1 MRSTSRRGARST
13 PPAWALAL
21 GSVLTL
27 LALWELAA
35 RVGVL
40 EPRSYPPPTELADT
54 IVSVAVDGFP
64 RGVTIASHAA
74 ATAWRIIRG
83 YLLATALAIPL
94 GMVIGRSRVLDLATA
109 PIITF
114 ARSIATISLLPL
126 AVAWFSV
133 GETSRIFLITFG
145 AFWIILTN
153 TVAAVKGVD
162 PTLVRAAHTLGCTG
176 SALFTRVILPASLPR
191 IFAGMKVALGMSFLV
206 IVAVEMIGTVEGL
219 GALIMEARTFYRS
232 DVAMVG
238 MVFLAVFGFLLAT
251 GLDRLER
258 RLLPWA
264 APDEGARR

>member
-1 MRSTSRRGARST
+1 MRSTSRRTLRLA
-13 PPAWALAL
+13 PPSWALSLA
-21 GSVLTL
+21 SVVTL
-27 LALWELAA
+27 LVVWELAA
-35 RVGVL
+35 RAGVL
-40 EPRSYPPPTELADT
+40 EPRSYPPPTQLVDT
-54 IVSVAVDGFP
+54 VVSVAVDGFP
-64 RGVTIASHAA
+64 RGVTIAGHGA

-83 YLLATALAIPL
+83 FVLATVLAVPL
-94 GMVIGRSRVLDLATA
+94 GLVIGRSRVLDLATA

-162 PTLVRAAHTLGCTG
+162 PTLVRAAHTLGSTG

-238 MVFLAVFGFLLAT
+238 MALLALFGFLLSA

-264 APDEGARR
+264 APDEGVR